1 MAIISSH
8 ILDSVHGCSAS
19 GIRVQCQKVVKRNG
33 DQIVF
38 EVEANEEGRIM
49 EEVSFEDS
57 GEQFYQLIFFSDE
70 YFRKKMAERYS
81 GRQIVR
87 EIVIR
92 LVLPDPEI
100 RYHVPVIIGPH
111 SNTFWWSE

>member
-1 MAIISSH
+1 MSIISSH

-19 GIRVQCQKVVKRNG
+19 GIRVQCQKMVYRNG

-100 RYHVPVIIGPH
+100 GYHVPVIIGPH
-111 SNTFWWSE
+111 SNTFWWSK

>member
-19 GIRVQCQKVVKRNG
+19 GIRVQCQKIGNRNG

-49 EEVSFEDS
+49 EEVSFEDL

-70 YFRKKMAERYS
+70 YFREKMPECYS
-81 GRQIVR
+81 GLSLIH
-87 EIVIR
+87 I
-92 LVLPDPEI
+92 
-100 RYHVPVIIGPH
+100 
-111 SNTFWWSE
+111 

>member
-1 MAIISSH
+1 MAIIYSH
-8 ILDSVHGCSAS
+8 ILDSVHGCYAS
-19 GIRVQCQKVVKRNG
+19 GIRVHCQKILNRNG

-49 EEVSFEDS
+49 EEVSLEDS

-100 RYHVPVIIGPH
+100 RDHVPVIIGPH

>member
-19 GIRVQCQKVVKRNG
+19 GIRGQCQKIVNRNG

-49 EEVSFEDS
+49 EEVSFD
-57 GEQFYQLIFFSDE
+57 
-70 YFRKKMAERYS
+70 
-81 GRQIVR
+81 V
-87 EIVIR
+87 
-92 LVLPDPEI
+92 
-100 RYHVPVIIGPH
+100 
-111 SNTFWWSE
+111 

>member
-19 GIRVQCQKVVKRNG
+19 GILVQYQKILNSNC

-49 EEVSFEDS
+49 EEVFFEDS

>member
-8 ILDSVHGCSAS
+8 ILDAVHGCSAS
-19 GIRVQCQKVVKRNG
+19 GIRVQCHSIMNHQEFKLFFDVN
-33 DQIVF
+33 
-38 EVEANEEGRIM
+38 ANEEGRIM
-49 EEVSFEDS
+49 EELFFPDS
-57 GEQFYQLIFFSDE
+57 GDNSFQLVFFSDE
-70 YFRKKMAERYS
+70 YFRKKTRKVL
-81 GRQIVR
+81 GKRQIVQ

>member
-19 GIRVQCQKVVKRNG
+19 GIRVQCQKIVNRNA
-33 DQIVF
+33 DLIVF

-49 EEVSFEDS
+49 EEVSF
-57 GEQFYQLIFFSDE
+57 FFSDE

>member
-1 MAIISSH
+1 M
-8 ILDSVHGCSAS
+8 VN
-19 GIRVQCQKVVKRNG
+19 RN
-33 DQIVF
+33 DDHLVF

>member
-19 GIRVQCQKVVKRNG
+19 GIRVQGQKVVNRN
-33 DQIVF
+33 DDHIVF

-57 GEQFYQLIFFSDE
+57 KQFYQLIFFSDE

-81 GRQIVR
+81 CRQIVR

-100 RYHVPVIIGPH
+100 RYHVPVIIGPY

>member
-8 ILDSVHGCSAS
+8 ILDSVHGSSAS
-19 GIRVQCQKVVKRNG
+19 GIRVQCQKMVNRNG
-33 DQIVF
+33 DHLVF

>member
-8 ILDSVHGCSAS
+8 ILDAVHGCSAS
-19 GIRVQCQKVVKRNG
+19 GIRVQCHSIMNHQEFKL
-33 DQIVF
+33 VF
-38 EVEANEEGRIM
+38 DVNANEEGRIM
-49 EEVSFEDS
+49 EEFFFPDS
-57 GEQFYQLIFFSDE
+57 GDNFFQLVFFSDE
-70 YFRKKMAERYS
+70 YFRKKTGKVLEK
-81 GRQIVR
+81 RQIVQ

-92 LVLPDPEI
+92 LVLHDPEI

>member
-19 GIRVQCQKVVKRNG
+19 GIRVQCQKMVNRNG

-49 EEVSFEDS
+49 EEVSFEES
-57 GEQFYQLIFFSDE
+57 GEPVSYTHLT
-70 YFRKKMAERYS
+70 
-81 GRQIVR
+81 
-87 EIVIR
+87 
-92 LVLPDPEI
+92 LPTITE
-100 RYHVPVIIGPH
+100 V
-111 SNTFWWSE
+111 

>member
-19 GIRVQCQKVVKRNG
+19 GIRVQCQNRNG
-33 DQIVF
+33 DHLVF

-70 YFRKKMAERYS
+70 YFRKKMAVCYS

>member
-8 ILDSVHGCSAS
+8 ILDSVNGCSAS
-19 GIRVQCQKVVKRNG
+19 GILVQCQKIVNTKDNM
-33 DQIVF
+33 IVF

-100 RYHVPVIIGPH
+100 RYHIPVIIGPH